1 MINMFKINKSKIKT
15 KIVAV
20 AKDEGAYFSEWI
32 HHHLYLGFDAIDIYV
47 NRTSDNSL
55 EILKKISD
63 KYPQVNFFTAD
74 WIDLCSEEV
83 SGKIQEIVYAL
94 ALDKEKKNKDFDYL
108 MYLDIDE
115 FWMPRDLTTSI
126 DKVISKLKHPDSI
139 SFQWVNELGREEPFS
154 QLSCDI
160 VGRRHKLVKT
170 AFKVSDKVQKVLLHL
185 PVISRAKMLLADGTA
200 YKPEDGQHEQLNSSL
215 SSNREVMIIHRMFRS
230 PIEYVSLLNR
240 GRPSSKQ
247 SQIKTNRSDYNRCMG
262 EETTFSLDRAAYKI
276 YSQSFIDF
284 LDAIALS
291 KEVKLARKFI
301 LKRYEKSINAISSID
316 NKEATKAVR
325 ALQFT
330 NEEIY
335 RELVKKFG
343 DDKFISSIG
352 RPVVLKEMAT
362 YFSTIDIN
370 VALRYVERALE
381 IHPKAP
387 QIIDLHKRLLQQAK
401 NS

>member
-1 MINMFKINKSKIKT
+1 
-15 KIVAV
+15 
-20 AKDEGAYFSEWI
+20 
-32 HHHLYLGFDAIDIYV
+32 
-47 NRTSDNSL
+47 
-55 EILKKISD
+55 
-63 KYPQVNFFTAD
+63 
-74 WIDLCSEEV
+74 
-83 SGKIQEIVYAL
+83 
-94 ALDKEKKNKDFDYL
+94 
-108 MYLDIDE
+108 
-115 FWMPRDLTTSI
+115 
-126 DKVISKLKHPDSI
+126 
-139 SFQWVNELGREEPFS
+139 
-154 QLSCDI
+154 
-160 VGRRHKLVKT
+160 
-170 AFKVSDKVQKVLLHL
+170 
-185 PVISRAKMLLADGTA
+185 
-200 YKPEDGQHEQLNSSL
+200 
-215 SSNREVMIIHRMFRS
+215 
-230 PIEYVSLLNR
+230 
-240 GRPSSKQ
+240 
-247 SQIKTNRSDYNRCMG
+247 MG